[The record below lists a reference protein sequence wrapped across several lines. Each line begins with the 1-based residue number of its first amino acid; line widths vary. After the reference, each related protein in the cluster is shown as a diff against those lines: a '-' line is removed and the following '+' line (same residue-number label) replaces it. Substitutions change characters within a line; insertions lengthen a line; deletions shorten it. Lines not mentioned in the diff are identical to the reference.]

1 MPINISLDL
10 EIIDAEEQFR
20 LGAVL
25 ASLGAALQE
34 SSDSKPIAKPVS
46 DSNVVQLEQPKGRGR
61 PRKTEQEQTNPQ
73 EALQAAAD
81 SLASEAARKVVDL
94 LPEGKLKGGI
104 VGEPATLSAE
114 TAVDDGTEIV
124 PVQPQELEIAQ
135 PEPTIKTEPPVDAA
149 PAAASAEEVALR
161 EKLKSTM
168 REALRLNLAS
178 PVQKIL
184 GDYGATTNKN
194 VKAEDLNTVIA
205 KIEEKIKE
213 EQK

>member
-61 PRKTEQEQTNPQ
+61 PRKTEQEPVNPQ
-73 EALQAAAD
+73 EALQAVAD
-81 SLASEAARKVVDL
+81 SLAAGVGDKIVNL
-94 LPEGKLKGGI
+94 LPKGKLEGGI
-104 VGEPATLSAE
+104 VGEPVKLSAE

-124 PVQPQELEIAQ
+124 PVQPQELQIAQ
-135 PEPTIKTEPPVDAA
+135 PEPTIKTEPPTSAA
-149 PAAASAEEVALR
+149 PASASAEETALR
-161 EKLKSTM
+161 DKLKATM
-168 REALRLNLAS
+168 REALGKNLATA
-178 PVQKIL
+178 VQKVL
-184 GDYGATTNKN
+184 GDHGATSNKN
-194 VKAEDLNTVIA
+194 VKAEDLNTVIG
-205 KIEEKIKE
+205 KIEELISAS
-213 EQK
+213 

>member
-34 SSDSKPIAKPVS
+34 SSDSKPITKPIS

-61 PRKTEQEQTNPQ
+61 PRKTEQEPTNPQ
-73 EALQAAAD
+73 EVLKVAVDNALTSGLVNPLAD
-81 SLASEAARKVVDL
+81 
-94 LPEGKLKGGI
+94 PEQGYQQVK
-104 VGEPATLSAE
+104 ETLTAE

-135 PEPTIKTEPPVDAA
+135 PEPTIKTEPPTNAA
-149 PAAASAEEVALR
+149 PASVSAEETALR
-161 EKLKSTM
+161 DKLKATM
-168 REALRLNLAS
+168 REALGKNLATA
-178 PVQKIL
+178 VQKVL
-184 GDYGATTNKN
+184 GDHGATSNKN
-194 VKAEDLNTVIA
+194 VKAEDLNTVIG
-205 KIEEKIKE
+205 KIEELISAS
-213 EQK
+213 

>member
-61 PRKTEQEQTNPQ
+61 PRKTEQEPVNATEKVL
-73 EALQAAAD
+73 EAAAEFVKQAEPAIEQAAEQAETR
-81 SLASEAARKVVDL
+81 L
-94 LPEGKLKGGI
+94 
-104 VGEPATLSAE
+104 TAE

-135 PEPTIKTEPPVDAA
+135 PEPTIKTEPTANAA
-149 PAAASAEEVALR
+149 PPSVSAEETALR
-161 EKLKSTM
+161 DKLKATM
-168 REALRLNLAS
+168 REALGKNLATA
-178 PVQKIL
+178 VQKVL
-184 GDYGATTNKN
+184 GDHGATSNKN
-194 VKAEDLNTVIA
+194 VKAEDLNTVIG
-205 KIEEKIKE
+205 KIEELISAS
-213 EQK
+213 

>member
-46 DSNVVQLEQPKGRGR
+46 ESNVVQLEQPKGRGR
-61 PRKTEQEQTNPQ
+61 PRKTEQEPVNPQ
-73 EALQAAAD
+73 EALQAVAD
-81 SLASEAARKVVDL
+81 SLAAGVGDKIVNL
-94 LPEGKLKGGI
+94 LPKGKLEGGI
-104 VGEPATLSAE
+104 VGEPVKLSAE

-135 PEPTIKTEPPVDAA
+135 PEPTIKTEPPANAA
-149 PAAASAEEVALR
+149 PPSVSAEETALR
-161 EKLKSTM
+161 DKLKATM
-168 REALRLNLAS
+168 REALGKNLATA
-178 PVQKIL
+178 VQKVL
-184 GDYGATTNKN
+184 GDHGATSNKN
-194 VKAEDLNTVIA
+194 VKAEDLNTVIG
-205 KIEEKIKE
+205 KIEELISAS
-213 EQK
+213 

>member
-61 PRKTEQEQTNPQ
+61 PRKTEQEPVNATEKVL
-73 EALQAAAD
+73 EAAAEFVKQAEPAIEQAAEQAETR
-81 SLASEAARKVVDL
+81 L
-94 LPEGKLKGGI
+94 
-104 VGEPATLSAE
+104 TAE

-135 PEPTIKTEPPVDAA
+135 PEPTIKTEPPANAA
-149 PAAASAEEVALR
+149 PPSASAEETASR
-161 EKLKSTM
+161 DKLKATM
-168 REALRLNLAS
+168 REALGKGLTSA
-178 PVQKIL
+178 VQKIL
-184 GDYGATTNKN
+184 GDHGATSNKN
-194 VKAEDLNTVIA
+194 VKAEDLNTVIG
-205 KIEEKIKE
+205 KIEELISAS
-213 EQK
+213 

>member
-61 PRKTEQEQTNPQ
+61 PRKTEQEPVNATEKVL
-73 EALQAAAD
+73 EAAAEFVKQAEPAIEQAAEQAETR
-81 SLASEAARKVVDL
+81 L
-94 LPEGKLKGGI
+94 
-104 VGEPATLSAE
+104 TAE

-135 PEPTIKTEPPVDAA
+135 PEPTIKTEPPANAA
-149 PAAASAEEVALR
+149 PPSVSAEETALR
-161 EKLKSTM
+161 DKLKATM
-168 REALRLNLAS
+168 REALGKNLATA
-178 PVQKIL
+178 VQKVL
-184 GDYGATTNKN
+184 GDHGATSNKN
-194 VKAEDLNTVIA
+194 VKAEDLNTVIG
-205 KIEEKIKE
+205 KIEELISAS
-213 EQK
+213 

>member
-34 SSDSKPIAKPVS
+34 SSDSKPITKPIS

-61 PRKTEQEQTNPQ
+61 PRKTEQEPVNATEKVL
-73 EALQAAAD
+73 EAAAEFVKQAEPAIEQAAEQAETR
-81 SLASEAARKVVDL
+81 L
-94 LPEGKLKGGI
+94 
-104 VGEPATLSAE
+104 TAE

-135 PEPTIKTEPPVDAA
+135 PEPTIKTEPPTSAA
-149 PAAASAEEVALR
+149 PASASAEETALR
-161 EKLKSTM
+161 DKLKATM
-168 REALRLNLAS
+168 REALGKNLATA
-178 PVQKIL
+178 VQKVL
-184 GDYGATTNKN
+184 GDHGATSNKN
-194 VKAEDLNTVIA
+194 VKAEDLNTVIG
-205 KIEEKIKE
+205 KIEELISAS
-213 EQK
+213 

>member
-10 EIIDAEEQFR
+10 EIVDAEEQFR

-34 SSDSKPIAKPVS
+34 SSDGKPIAKPVS
-46 DSNVVQLEQPKGRGR
+46 ESNVVQLEQPKGRGR
-61 PRKTEQEQTNPQ
+61 PRKTEQEPVNATEKVL
-73 EALQAAAD
+73 EAAAEFVKQAEPAIEQAAEQAETR
-81 SLASEAARKVVDL
+81 L
-94 LPEGKLKGGI
+94 
-104 VGEPATLSAE
+104 TAE

-149 PAAASAEEVALR
+149 PAAASPEEVALR
-161 EKLKSTM
+161 EKLKTTM
-168 REALRLNLAS
+168 REALRLNLAA
-178 PVQKIL
+178 PVQKVL

-194 VKAEDLNTVIA
+194 VKAEDLNTVIG
-205 KIEEKIKE
+205 KIEEKITE
-213 EQK
+213 AQK